1 MKLLTLNCHAWQE
14 ENQIEKIQHL
24 AQVIKEK
31 QYDVIAL
38 QEVMQL
44 IDTTTS
50 EKVKQDNY
58 AVVLLSE
65 LMKLGVNDYK
75 FVWDLGDISVG
86 LMTVF
91 NIIIIVPMGGQ
102 ALKALE
108 EYEKIRK
115 ETK

>member
-44 IDTTTS
+44 IDTTT
-50 EKVKQDNY
+50 
-58 AVVLLSE
+58 A
-65 LMKLGVNDYK
+65 
-75 FVWDLGDISVG
+75 
-86 LMTVF
+86 
-91 NIIIIVPMGGQ
+91 
-102 ALKALE
+102 
-108 EYEKIRK
+108 
-115 ETK
+115 

>member
-58 AVVLLSE
+58 AVVLLS
-65 LMKLGVNDYK
+65 
-75 FVWDLGDISVG
+75 
-86 LMTVF
+86 
-91 NIIIIVPMGGQ
+91 
-102 ALKALE
+102 
-108 EYEKIRK
+108 
-115 ETK
+115 